1 MIRFYR
7 VKQTT
12 KDEYIPQVWE
22 FPFCAWQGIDREG
35 FNHTF
40 GLKEFQRQHCT
51 CHSLEKAK
59 RVIRVYQEYIEESK
73 KYPKYH
79 KI

>member
-7 VKQTT
+7 VKQTA

-22 FPFCAWQGIDREG
+22 FPYGWQGIDREG
-35 FNHTF
+35 FNYTF
-40 GLKEFQRQHCT
+40 DLKEFQRQHCI
-51 CHSLEKAK
+51 CGSLEKAK
-59 RVIRVYQEYIEESK
+59 KIIGTYQEYIKESK